1 MKIYPAIDLYEG
13 KVVRLYKGD
22 FDRSWTISDDP
33 LQVARGLKEMGARE
47 IHVVD
52 LEGAKEG
59 SPKNIGLLPK
69 LKEVFQVIHF
79 GGGLRS
85 PAEVQKA
92 LEMGAD
98 KAMVGSLI
106 WTEGAEEIRNL
117 APRIIPALDVKQ
129 GKVALAGWLKT
140 VPLNPLEA
148 IKRLSE
154 MGFETILATA
164 TERDGTKEGPDLALY
179 SALVEN
185 PDMNIIAAGGI
196 GSIEDVKALKEL
208 GLFGAVIGK
217 ALYDGSLDL
226 KKVLEEVEDA

>member
-13 KVVRLYKGD
+13 KVVRLYQGD
-22 FDRSWTISDDP
+22 FDRSWTISGDP
-33 LQVARGLKEMGARE
+33 LQVARALKEMGARE

-148 IKRLSE
+148 VKNLSE